1 MDIEGYAVAQVIA
14 NIAQTDRIIANL
26 ALRDKIPIWDGDI
39 FVYSDSTD
47 HSNEHLLRKIPA
59 QVKGNVGK
67 INSKRINYSIKV
79 CDLVHYKNTGGAIF
93 FLVRIDKKNNKI
105 DSRIYYAKLLPFS
118 IMMQL
123 NQHYGQKTISFEFRE
138 FPTAENHIIGF
149 FNRFCNDAKKQLS
162 IANKE
167 ELPTLKNLQEA
178 GVNVNRQEF
187 QLLPNDGEHMFSQF
201 FEDSTYTYVTDHIGN
216 KYPIQEIPP
225 SSEVKQTLYVDI
237 YCNEKKYYNHYDQLI
252 TPSETQE
259 FYGRSIKISGSHS
272 DKKRTLTFTPAGT
285 FSDIILDA
293 EFIINVTQTS
303 RLKIGQAERNITFH
317 DPEWDKKNQ
326 LETFKKQLE
335 DCLHALTSI
344 GASDIDINNLSEEDW
359 QKINILVNA
368 FVYKRP
374 VKLSVDFNAFTHIFE
389 IANQKILVF
398 ATATANAGMYMLHN
412 FTKTNLKP
420 FIAEESGNK
429 RISQFSLLDKD
440 DWKNIT
446 NIDYAAVFDIIIDDI
461 GISEEYDDEI
471 NILLLTMLTAYD
483 ECKIPNK
490 QLLDL
495 IIKIAEYWQ
504 KRDMGTS
511 STKCVYQL
519 NYLQSIKRKRDLTIE
534 ENQFLTNILKDDEIN
549 IVLKVGANILL
560 EDFSRA
566 ARLFNSLDDKQKT
579 SIMNFPIANLW
590 KHNCPMHESQ

>member
-1 MDIEGYAVAQVIA
+1 M
-14 NIAQTDRIIANL
+14 
-26 ALRDKIPIWDGDI
+26 
-39 FVYSDSTD
+39 
-47 HSNEHLLRKIPA
+47 
-59 QVKGNVGK
+59 
-67 INSKRINYSIKV
+67 
-79 CDLVHYKNTGGAIF
+79 
-93 FLVRIDKKNNKI
+93 
-105 DSRIYYAKLLPFS
+105 
-118 IMMQL
+118 
-123 NQHYGQKTISFEFRE
+123 
-138 FPTAENHIIGF
+138 
-149 FNRFCNDAKKQLS
+149 
-162 IANKE
+162 
-167 ELPTLKNLQEA
+167 
-178 GVNVNRQEF
+178 
-187 QLLPNDGEHMFSQF
+187 
-201 FEDSTYTYVTDHIGN
+201 
-216 KYPIQEIPP
+216 
-225 SSEVKQTLYVDI
+225 
-237 YCNEKKYYNHYDQLI
+237 I
-252 TPSETQE
+252 TPLETQE
-259 FYGRSIKISGSHS
+259 FYGSSIKISGSHS

-303 RLKIGQAERNITFH
+303 RLKIGQTERNITFH

-374 VKLSVDFNAFTHIFE
+374 VKLSVDFNAFTHIFK

-398 ATATANAGMYMLHN
+398 ATATVNTGMYMLHN
-412 FTKTNLKP
+412 FAKTNLKP

-461 GISEEYDDEI
+461 GISEEYDNEI

-483 ECKIPNK
+483 ECEVPNPK
-490 QLLDL
+490 LLEL

-504 KRDMGTS
+504 KRNIDIP
-511 STKCVYQL
+511 STKYIYQL
-519 NYLQSIKRKRDLTIE
+519 NYLQSIKRKRVLTIE
-534 ENQFLTNILKDDEIN
+534 EKDVLMKMLEDREIN

-560 EDFSRA
+560 EEFSRA
-566 ARLFNSLDDKQKT
+566 ATLFDALDEKQKT
-579 SIMNFPIANLW
+579 SIINFPIANLW
-590 KHNCPMHESQ
+590 KQNRPKHESK